1 MKALGSKVDGVR
13 GDQSLLQSLINRVNV
28 LEKKPDEQKR
38 LLNEY
43 VRNWDSLTQ
52 QIGKIQNG
60 QVLFSKSVQKLLNN
74 MAYYV
79 QHKQITVDASTIE
92 ALRTVVEAKTNNSLD
107 NYVGQVQVKAIN
119 ANFQKLVNAINE
131 QEAPIQQKLDSIN
144 QRLDGI
150 DGRVDQLDRV
160 FTILMYATIAML
172 LTGAFAG
179 MTLWL
184 NALNHHPVLAW
195 IVLLI
200 LASLIIWVFIRINKE
215 SGDE

>member
-38 LLNEY
+38 LLDEY

-92 ALRTVVEAKTNNSLD
+92 ALRAVVEARTNNSLAK
-107 NYVGQVQVKAIN
+107 YVGQIQSQAIN

-150 DGRVDQLDRV
+150 DNRVDQLGRV

-184 NALNHHPVLAW
+184 SALNHHPILAW

-200 LASLIIWVFIRINKE
+200 LAGLIIWTLTRINKE
-215 SGDE
+215 SEDD

>member
-38 LLNEY
+38 LLDEY

-52 QIGKIQNG
+52 QIGKMQNG
-60 QVLFSKSVQKLLNN
+60 QVLFSQSVQKLLNN

-119 ANFQKLVNAINE
+119 ANFQKLVNAIN
-131 QEAPIQQKLDSIN
+131 
-144 QRLDGI
+144 
-150 DGRVDQLDRV
+150 
-160 FTILMYATIAML
+160 
-172 LTGAFAG
+172 
-179 MTLWL
+179 
-184 NALNHHPVLAW
+184 
-195 IVLLI
+195 
-200 LASLIIWVFIRINKE
+200 
-215 SGDE
+215 

>member
-119 ANFQKLVNAINE
+119 E

-150 DGRVDQLDRV
+150 DDRVDQLDRV

>member
-1 MKALGSKVDGVR
+1 MLTSK
-13 GDQSLLQSLINRVNV
+13 
-28 LEKKPDEQKR
+28 
-38 LLNEY
+38 
-43 VRNWDSLTQ
+43 
-52 QIGKIQNG
+52 
-60 QVLFSKSVQKLLNN
+60 
-74 MAYYV
+74 
-79 QHKQITVDASTIE
+79 
-92 ALRTVVEAKTNNSLD
+92 
-107 NYVGQVQVKAIN
+107 
-119 ANFQKLVNAINE
+119 KLVNAINE

-150 DGRVDQLDRV
+150 DGRVNQLDRV

>member
-1 MKALGSKVDGVR
+1 M
-13 GDQSLLQSLINRVNV
+13 
-28 LEKKPDEQKR
+28 
-38 LLNEY
+38 
-43 VRNWDSLTQ
+43 
-52 QIGKIQNG
+52 QNG
-60 QVLFSKSVQKLLNN
+60 QVLFSQSVQKLLNN

-107 NYVGQVQVKAIN
+107 NYVGQVQV
-119 ANFQKLVNAINE
+119 NAINE

-150 DGRVDQLDRV
+150 DGRVNQLDRV

-184 NALNHHPVLAW
+184 NALNHHPVSAW